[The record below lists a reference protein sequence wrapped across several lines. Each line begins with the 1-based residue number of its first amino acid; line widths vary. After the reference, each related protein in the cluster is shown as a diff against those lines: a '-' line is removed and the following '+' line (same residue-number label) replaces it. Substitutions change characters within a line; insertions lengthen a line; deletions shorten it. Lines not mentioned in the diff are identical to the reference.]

1 MGFTTRLVALN
12 LQRGKY
18 SIAAEFDARLGT
30 ALMQPLEEKGR
41 LCQIPFCNPNYRDYM
56 AIVTPAELDR
66 VTQLPP
72 ILELLAQLPEITGG
86 RMILVHFAEYDNEDW
101 D

>member
-1 MGFTTRLVALN
+1 
-12 LQRGKY
+12 
-18 SIAAEFDARLGT
+18 
-30 ALMQPLEEKGR
+30 
-41 LCQIPFCNPNYRDYM
+41 M

-66 VTQLPP
+66 VTQQPP
-72 ILELLAQLPEITGG
+72 ILEWLAQLPEITGG